1 MQMDDQHRP
10 SRQTHLVRPLLR
22 RSGCGNHRLQF
33 LTAPAPATPTY
44 RDIYSADGTL
54 LETVQ
59 ENYSDYHKHPEDIQW
74 PPEKLAADA
83 AKAAAEAA
91 G

>member
-1 MQMDDQHRP
+1 MSNNGVWTIYDTEYP
-10 SRQTHLVRPLLR
+10 
-22 RSGCGNHRLQF
+22 G
-33 LTAPAPATPTY
+33 TAIGTATTTY
-44 RDIYSADGTL
+44 REIYSADGTL

-83 AKAAAEAA
+83 AKAAEAA